1 MLISFNDTPM
11 THRALTPNLLPLQA
25 GRPAVPAQAP
35 FRPCATD
42 APNPALTDL
51 YRTHRAELVRFAR
64 IRIRNAADAEDLVQD
79 AFLSAARAYPDR
91 PAAELKPLLF
101 TMVRN
106 LSINY
111 LKSGDTQRRRKSDEI
126 GEAGDRMACPKSPS
140 PETQLLDAQQLA
152 CIEAVLAAMPARR
165 RDALRLHRF
174 EGLSYK
180 QIAKR
185 LGVSPS
191 TVKSDIAMAVA
202 EMAETLARKGRAGD
216 PSR

>member
-1 MLISFNDTPM
+1 MLISFNKTPM
-11 THRALTPNLLPLQA
+11 THRALTPHLPPLQT
-25 GRPAVPAQAP
+25 GRPAAPAQAP

-51 YRTHRAELVRFAR
+51 YRTYRAELVRFAR
-64 IRIRNAADAEDLVQD
+64 IRIRHAADAEDLVQD

-91 PAAELKPLLF
+91 PATELKPLLF

-111 LKSGDTQRRRKSDEI
+111 LKSGDTQRRRRSDEI
-126 GEAGDRMACPKSPS
+126 GEAEDRLACPKTPN
-140 PETQLLDAQQLA
+140 PETQMSDAQSLDRV
-152 CIEAVLAAMPARR
+152 EAALAAMPARR

-180 QIAKR
+180 QIAAR
-185 LGVSPS
+185 LQVSPG
-191 TVKSDIAMAVA
+191 TVKTDIAMAVA
-202 EMAETLARKGRAGD
+202 EIAETLARMARAGG
-216 PSR
+216 